1 MKKIRIIGAALLI
14 CCLLT
19 AFIVV
24 PASAETESGKC
35 GDNLT
40 YSFNTDTGELTI
52 SGTGPM
58 YYYGEG
64 PNLEMSPWAKRS
76 DLTSVKI
83 ESGVTLIGS
92 CAFEGCKKLKT
103 VSLPSTVETIEHGA
117 FEENESLE
125 AIDIP
130 EGVKTLS
137 GYSFFRCTGLKQ
149 VILPSTLSAFDRD
162 IFADCPAIETITVRE
177 GNELL
182 RSVDDVLFSS
192 DMRSLLLYPA
202 GKSADEFRIPDT
214 TVEIGEGA
222 FEYAKIKKIVLPDG
236 LAVIGD
242 AAFAASCLEEF
253 VFPGNIETVPFG
265 TFGSCASLKK
275 VVLNEGVTEIDDDAF
290 TGCMSLSE
298 ISLPEKLERIGNG
311 AFFGCNSLVSIE
323 LPERLKSIEEHAFRN
338 TGILSISIPAGVTEI
353 GGFTFLDCPSLK
365 TVNAPGV
372 TKVGNGAFK
381 NCASLEEVTLG
392 VPLESIDKGAFEGC
406 VKLDGVGWEP
416 EPPDELEDPVFSD
429 VPTNAYFSEAVKWAA
444 ENKVTEGTGDGRFS
458 PDDGCTRGQ
467 VVTFLWRSAGCPE
480 PETNNNPFL
489 DVKEDD
495 YFYEAV
501 LWAFDG
507 KVTMGTG
514 DNTFS
519 PDETCTRAQIVTLLF
534 RYKGSSEPVKR
545 DNPFSDVN
553 NREYYYNAVLWAVE
567 NKITMG
573 TSAQTFSPEDTC
585 TRAQIVTFLWR
596 NGTSDIKE

>member
-1 MKKIRIIGAALLI
+1 MFVCTPFVAH
-14 CCLLT
+14 
-19 AFIVV
+19 
-24 PASAETESGKC
+24 AEIETGKC

-58 YYYGEG
+58 FDYGEG
-64 PNLEMSPWAKRS
+64 WMDEISPWAKR
-76 DLTSVKI
+76 DDVTSVKI
-83 ESGVTLIGS
+83 ESGVTSVGS
-92 CAFEGCKKLKT
+92 HAFLGCKNLKT
-103 VSLPSTVETIEHGA
+103 VSLPSTVETIGYGA
-117 FEENESLE
+117 FVENESLE
-125 AIDIP
+125 SIEIP
-130 EGVKTLS
+130 EGVKTL
-137 GYSFFRCTGLKQ
+137 GEFLFFRCAGLNR
-149 VILPSTLSAFDRD
+149 VVLPSTLSAFDPD

-177 GNELL
+177 GNEII
-182 RSVDDVLFSS
+182 RSVDDVIFSS
-192 DMRSLLLYPA
+192 DMRSLLQYPA
-202 GKSADEFRIPDT
+202 GKASDEFRVPDT

-222 FEYAKIKKIVLPDG
+222 FEYARIKKIVLPDG
-236 LAVIGD
+236 LEVIGD
-242 AAFAASCLEEF
+242 SAFAASCLEEF

-275 VVLNEGVTEIDDDAF
+275 VVLNEGVTEISWDAF
-290 TGCMSLSE
+290 TGCTSLSE
-298 ISLPEKLERIGNG
+298 ISLPETLETIGSG
-311 AFFGCNSLVSIE
+311 AFFGCTSLVSID
-323 LPERLKSIEEHAFRN
+323 LPEQLKAIEEHAFRD
-338 TGILSISIPAGVTEI
+338 TGLLSISIPEGVSEI
-353 GGFTFLDCPSLK
+353 EEYTFLDCPSLK
-365 TVNAPGV
+365 SVNAPGV
-372 TKVGNGAFK
+372 TKAGNGAFK

-416 EPPDELEDPVFSD
+416 EPPDEPEDLVFSD

-567 NKITMG
+567 NKITVG
-573 TSAQTFSPEDTC
+573 TSANTFSPEETC
-585 TRAQIVTFLWR
+585 TRAQIVTFLFR
-596 NGTSDIKE
+596 SNDR

>member
-1 MKKIRIIGAALLI
+1 MRKCISTILLLCLLI
-14 CCLLT
+14 VCIPF
-19 AFIVV
+19 A
-24 PASAETESGKC
+24 AHAETETGKC

-58 YYYGEG
+58 FDYGEG
-64 PNLEMSPWAKRS
+64 WMDEISPWAKR
-76 DLTSVKI
+76 DDVTSVKI
-83 ESGVTLIGS
+83 ESGVTSVGS
-92 CAFEGCKKLKT
+92 HAFMGCKNLKT
-103 VSLPSTVETIEHGA
+103 VFLPSTIEAIEYGA
-117 FEENESLE
+117 FKENESLE
-125 AIDIP
+125 SIEIP
-130 EGVKTLS
+130 EGVKTL
-137 GYSFFRCTGLKQ
+137 GNYLFFRCAGLKHI
-149 VILPSTLSAFDRD
+149 VLPSTLSAFDPD

-177 GNELL
+177 GNEII
-182 RSVDDVLFSS
+182 RSVDDALFSS
-192 DMRSLLLYPA
+192 DMRSLLRYPS
-202 GKSADEFRIPDT
+202 GKAADEFRIPDT
-214 TVEIGEGA
+214 TVEIGECA
-222 FEYAKIKKIVLPDG
+222 FEYAKIKKIVFPDG
-236 LAVIGD
+236 LEVIGD
-242 AAFAASCLEEF
+242 SAFAGSELEEL

-290 TGCMSLSE
+290 TGCTSLSE
-298 ISLPEKLERIGNG
+298 ISLPETLERIGNG

-416 EPPDELEDPVFSD
+416 EPPDKPENPVFSD

-444 ENKVTEGTGDGRFS
+444 ENKVTEGTGNGKFS
-458 PDDGCTRGQ
+458 PYDGCTRGQ
-467 VVTFLWRSAGCPE
+467 VVTFLWRAAGCPE
-480 PETNNNPFL
+480 PETKKNPFC
-489 DVKEDD
+489 DVKEDNF
-495 YFYEAV
+495 FYKAV
-501 LWAFDG
+501 LWAIDG

-514 DNTFS
+514 ENTFS
-519 PDETCTRAQIVTLLF
+519 PDETCTRAQIVTFLF
-534 RYKGSSEPVKR
+534 RYKGSAEPVKR
-545 DNPFSDVN
+545 DNPFRDVN
-553 NREYYYNAVLWAVE
+553 ESEYYYGAVMWAVE
-567 NKITMG
+567 NEITLG
-573 TSAQTFSPEDTC
+573 TDETHFSPNSTC
-585 TRAQIVTFLWR
+585 TRGQVVTFLYR
-596 NGTSDIKE
+596 AMK